1 LPYLGFRTISAEL
14 NSVIDGNAPR
24 WQFPAGKPG
33 NAAIETRVASA
44 VRTSFPGAT
53 VIKTALD
60 DTDWTIRKNDL
71 GLPRYRTRDVLVLV
85 KLPGQKWPWLIL
97 GPYEQDYAG
106 GACAWDGWMFA
117 RPTQNI
123 LAPLPSP

>member
-1 LPYLGFRTISAEL
+1 
-14 NSVIDGNAPR
+14 
-24 WQFPAGKPG
+24 
-33 NAAIETRVASA
+33 
-44 VRTSFPGAT
+44 VRTYLPGAT

-60 DTDWTIRKNDL
+60 DTDWTIRKNEL

-106 GACAWDGWMFA
+106 GGTYNSGGTFNRYSQA
-117 RPTQNI
+117 RIQ
-123 LAPLPSP
+123 AAQ